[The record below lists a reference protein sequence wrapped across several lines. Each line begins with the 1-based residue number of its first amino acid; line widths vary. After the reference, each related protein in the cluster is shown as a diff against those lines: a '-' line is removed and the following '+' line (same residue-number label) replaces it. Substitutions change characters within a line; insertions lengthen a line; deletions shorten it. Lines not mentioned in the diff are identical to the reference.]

1 MKDRHDRI
9 DAWTALAAVALGTVA
24 LGTVVLATAVIASPA
39 AQQGAALPQ
48 AQPGA
53 ALPQTLDA
61 YLTNSVKLD
70 AQARAQLLAGSP
82 VTKLLDSD
90 QSKEVAVF
98 GAVWVNA
105 PVERYLAAVDDIER
119 FESGPSFR
127 ATKKVSSPP
136 RLEDFAKLSLT
147 DEDIKDLKACRVSQ
161 CQVKLAESAIERMR
175 HEIDWTRPDAPDQA
189 NRLARQ
195 LAFEYVTEYLKGGN
209 DELAVYRDAERP
221 TFVAKE
227 FKELI
232 DKMPAI
238 SESVQNVRQYLLD
251 FPRAAL
257 PDSDSFIYWQD
268 AAFGL
273 KPTIRINHFVTART
287 PEGAIVASKMLYA
300 SHYFWTALE
309 FRVLLRD
316 SARGNGFWFVSENRS
331 RSDGLTGFGARVI
344 RGKVRS
350 GAEKGSQTQLELTK
364 KTMEAR

>member
-1 MKDRHDRI
+1 M
-9 DAWTALAAVALGTVA
+9 LAA
-24 LGTVVLATAVIASPA
+24 AVIANPA
-39 AQQGAALPQ
+39 AQSGAAHPGA

-53 ALPQTLDA
+53 ALPPALDA

-70 AQARAQLLAGSP
+70 AEARAQLLAGSP
-82 VTKLLDSD
+82 VTKLLESD
-90 QSKEVAVF
+90 PSKEVAVF

-105 PVERYLAAVDDIER
+105 PIERYLAAVADIER

-127 ATKKVSSPP
+127 VTKKVSSPP

-147 DEDIKDLKACRVSQ
+147 DDDVKDLKACRVSQ
-161 CQVKLAESAIERMR
+161 CQVKLGESAIEQMR
-175 HEIDWTRPDAPDQA
+175 REIDWTKPDARDQA

-209 DELAVYRDAERP
+209 DTLAVYRDSDRP

-227 FKELI
+227 FETLI
-232 DKMPAI
+232 NRLPTV
-238 SESVQNVRQYLLD
+238 SESVQSVRQYLLA

-257 PDSDSFIYWQD
+257 PESDSFIYWQD
-268 AAFGL
+268 AEFGL
-273 KPTIRINHFVTART
+273 KPTIRINHFVTARI

-316 SARGNGFWFVSENRS
+316 AARGDGFWFVSENRS
-331 RSDGLTGFGARVI
+331 RSDGLTGFTGRVV

-350 GAEKGSQTQLELTK
+350 GAEKGSQSQLELTK
-364 KTMEAR
+364 RTLEAR

>member
-1 MKDRHDRI
+1 M
-9 DAWTALAAVALGTVA
+9 LAA
-24 LGTVVLATAVIASPA
+24 AVIANPA
-39 AQQGAALPQ
+39 AQSGAAHPGA

-53 ALPQTLDA
+53 ALPPALDA

-70 AQARAQLLAGSP
+70 AEARAQLLAGSP
-82 VTKLLDSD
+82 VTKLLESD
-90 QSKEVAVF
+90 PSKEVAVF

-105 PVERYLAAVDDIER
+105 PIERYLAAVADIER

-127 ATKKVSSPP
+127 VTKKVSSPP

-147 DEDIKDLKACRVSQ
+147 DDDVKDLKACRVSQ
-161 CQVKLAESAIERMR
+161 CQVKLGESAIEQMR
-175 HEIDWTRPDAPDQA
+175 REIDWTKPDARDQA

-209 DELAVYRDAERP
+209 DTLAVYRDSDRP

-227 FKELI
+227 FETLI
-232 DKMPAI
+232 NGLPPV
-238 SESVQNVRQYLLD
+238 SESVQSVRQYLLAY
-251 FPRAAL
+251 PRAAL
-257 PDSDSFIYWQD
+257 PESDSFIYWQD
-268 AAFGL
+268 AEFGL
-273 KPTIRINHFVTART
+273 KPTIRINHFVTARI

-316 SARGNGFWFVSENRS
+316 AARGDGFWFVSENRS
-331 RSDGLTGFGARVI
+331 RSDGLTGFTGRVV

-350 GAEKGSQTQLELTK
+350 GAEKGSQSQLELTK
-364 KTMEAR
+364 RTLEAR

>member
-1 MKDRHDRI
+1 M
-9 DAWTALAAVALGTVA
+9 LAA
-24 LGTVVLATAVIASPA
+24 AVIANPA
-39 AQQGAALPQ
+39 AQSGAAHPGA

-53 ALPQTLDA
+53 ALPPALDA

-70 AQARAQLLAGSP
+70 AEARAQLLAGSP
-82 VTKLLDSD
+82 VTKLLESD
-90 QSKEVAVF
+90 PSKEVAVF

-105 PVERYLAAVDDIER
+105 PIERYLAAVADIER

-127 ATKKVSSPP
+127 VTKKVSSPP

-147 DEDIKDLKACRVSQ
+147 DDDVKDLKACRVSQ
-161 CQVKLAESAIERMR
+161 CQVKLGESAIEQMR
-175 HEIDWTRPDAPDQA
+175 REIDWTKPDARDQA

-209 DELAVYRDAERP
+209 DTLAVYRDSDRP

-227 FKELI
+227 FETLI
-232 DKMPAI
+232 NGLPPV
-238 SESVQNVRQYLLD
+238 SESVQSVRQYLLAY
-251 FPRAAL
+251 PRAAL
-257 PDSDSFIYWQD
+257 PESDSFIYWQD
-268 AAFGL
+268 AEFGL
-273 KPTIRINHFVTART
+273 KPTIRINHFVTARI

-316 SARGNGFWFVSENRS
+316 AARGDGFWFVSENRS
-331 RSDGLTGFGARVI
+331 RSDGLTGFTGRVV

-350 GAEKGSQTQLELTK
+350 GAEKGSQTQLQLTK
-364 KTMEAR
+364 RTLEAR